1 MEKKMSKDFL
11 DDILG
16 GEEINTLNVEASDGE
31 IHRIAELANKQL
43 ELERYVV
50 SLETQLKE
58 AQEKLRAVQE
68 HDLPDALAEAGVSEI
83 RLADGSRVKAEP
95 FVKAHI
101 SKARQEEAH
110 QWLIDN
116 GYGDII
122 KREVSCAF
130 GKGDT
135 NYEKVV
141 KAIAAI
147 GLNPELKEGVHHMTL
162 KAFAKEQMEAGT
174 DIPVDLFGLYSGF
187 KAKIAK

>member
-1 MEKKMSKDFL
+1 MESNMNKDFL

-43 ELERYVV
+43 ELERSVV
-50 SLETQLKE
+50 SLELQLKE
-58 AQEKLRAVQE
+58 AKETLRAVQE

-83 RLADGSRVKAEP
+83 RLADGSRVKVEP
-95 FVKAHI
+95 FVTAHI
-101 SKARQEEAH
+101 SKAKQEEAH

-116 GYGDII
+116 GHGDII

-130 GKGDT
+130 GKGDN
-135 NYEKVV
+135 NYQKVV
-141 KAIAAI
+141 QAINAI
-147 GLNPELKEGVHHMTL
+147 GLNPSLKEGVHHMTL
-162 KAFAKEQMEAGT
+162 KGFAKEQMEAGS